1 MNIIIKKP
9 ELEKKRINSNLPIA
23 PRSPIDKTNN
33 QILEKYKISLSNK
46 SQIPK
51 PTINTYKGPS
61 IIPKAHFKGK
71 NANFFNYTMDSKTIN
86 ENRKPNYY
94 RSNTF
99 SKNNSNYMKL
109 NKPYLNL
116 NTTNDKKCCCCGCIC
131 WLFFDLDDSPMKP
144 HNNTPKRFISD
155 NRRFKSDLRNIS
167 DESDDRVNNHQ
178 RNLTT
183 NKKTFNQ
190 INNSIMSIRRRNE
203 NHDDDDKEKEKE
215 KQKNRTMVKNDNIN
229 RKIHLT
235 IPCKIIDL
243 RNLKKDKGVKSEK
256 NENNVKNGINYE
268 NNGFKNGKNENNL
281 MNGKNGKNEK
291 YENNGVKNG
300 KNEKY
305 ENNVRNGKNE
315 NEKYIVGNEK
325 NEKYEN
331 NIRNG
336 KNEKNENN
344 ENNLMVGRNEKHEK
358 NEHNVKN
365 GKNENNDRNGK
376 NEKNENNVINR
387 RIGKYEKYENNIRNG
402 KNEKN
407 ENNVINGRIGKY
419 ENNARNG
426 KNKNNENNMINGRN
440 VKNEKY
446 ENNIRNGKNEN
457 NVMDRRNEKYEKYEN
472 NDVRNGKKEKKENNL
487 KKIKPEII
495 IENNESN
502 KKIEK
507 NEKTPSNSNNQIKI
521 NFDKYK
527 KLFKKKKKKVDLL
540 TINDLAS
547 VKERI
552 ESFLHGPS
560 YLKDKREC
568 ELCHK
573 KVLNYSYQFHFR
585 SHPTKIL
592 NWMFCGTFNN
602 AINNEEIKDL
612 DIKYV
617 LNCASEIKPK
627 NLPKYVKYCQLNILD
642 DNTTDITRYFNKGF
656 SFIEEARQNKQN
668 ILIHCKLGI
677 SRSPAIIIGYFIK
690 YMGYTT
696 EDALHFLTSKRSQ
709 IYPNSGFIEQLK
721 NYEKQNKKTQRSRM
735 ISNISHSAADI
746 IYK

>member
-1 MNIIIKKP
+1 MNINIKKP
-9 ELEKKRINSNLPIA
+9 ELEKKRINSTLPIA

-109 NKPYLNL
+109 NKPYLNLNL

-344 ENNLMVGRNEKHEK
+344 
-358 NEHNVKN
+358 
-365 GKNENNDRNGK
+365 
-376 NEKNENNVINR
+376 
-387 RIGKYEKYENNIRNG
+387 
-402 KNEKN
+402 
-407 ENNVINGRIGKY
+407 VINGRIGKY

-457 NVMDRRNEKYEKYEN
+457 NLMDRRNEKYEKYEN